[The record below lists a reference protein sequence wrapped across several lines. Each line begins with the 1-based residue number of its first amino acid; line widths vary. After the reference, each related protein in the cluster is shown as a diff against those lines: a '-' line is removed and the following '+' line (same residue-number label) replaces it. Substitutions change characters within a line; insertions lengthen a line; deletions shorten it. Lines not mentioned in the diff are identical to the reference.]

1 MSNLPTGWQE
11 IPLNEIS
18 EIVMG
23 QSPPSSSYN
32 SEGRGLPFF
41 QGKAEFQALYP
52 RVVKFCDEP
61 KKIAETG
68 DILLSV
74 RAPVGPT
81 NLNKEKSCIGRGLA
95 AIRPS
100 QVTSSQYLL
109 NYLRFIEPIL
119 SKQGTGSTFTA
130 ISKKDVEGIAVLLAP
145 LDEQQRIVA
154 KLDQLLAKVDACKE
168 RLDKIPAILKRFRQS
183 VLAAAC
189 SGRLTADWRQADTKR
204 ADVERSSN
212 NGNPFPVPVS
222 WSWGFLADYI
232 ESMSNG
238 IYKPE
243 EFYNDTG
250 VICLR
255 MYNIQDGK
263 VDWTKLKRMNLH
275 ENEIEKYSLKE
286 NDILINRVN
295 SRELVGKAALM
306 PHLTEP
312 VIFESKNIR
321 MRLKRER
328 ITAAYVNYLFMTKL
342 VRDIFEESAKQ
353 TVGMATISQPQIR
366 RILVPLPPIDE
377 QHEIVRRVEAL
388 FKLADDIEKRYEKA
402 RAHVD
407 RLTQSILA
415 KAFRGELVPQDPGDE
430 PASELLKRIRQE
442 KASKD
447 EKGGVR
453 SRRTRQD

>member
-183 VLAAAC
+183 VLSAAC
-189 SGRLTADWRQADTKR
+189 SGRLTEEWRAPHDVGDRDWKIVAFFDFCLLQRGYDLPLSNSVNGPYPIVTSAGEVAYHNQFKAHGPGVVTG
-204 ADVERSSN
+204 RSGS
-212 NGNPFPVPVS
+212 
-222 WSWGFLADYI
+222 I
-232 ESMSNG
+232 
-238 IYKPE
+238 
-243 EFYNDTG
+243 
-250 VICLR
+250 
-255 MYNIQDGK
+255 GK
-263 VDWTKLKRMNLH
+263 VYYVDKDFWPHNT
-275 ENEIEKYSLKE
+275 
-286 NDILINRVN
+286 
-295 SRELVGKAALM
+295 AL
-306 PHLTEP
+306 
-312 VIFESKNIR
+312 F
-321 MRLKRER
+321 
-328 ITAAYVNYLFMTKL
+328 
-342 VRDIFEESAKQ
+342 VRDFRGNYPRYVYYFLLGFDTRQFSAS
-353 TVGMATISQPQIR
+353 TA
-366 RILVPLPPIDE
+366 VPTLNRNNLRDLEVNVPPIDE

-442 KASKD
+442 KASKE